1 MGDEPDYVSLA
12 ADAEEK
18 AGSAEALHQAAFWR
32 ERAEN
37 YREFAI
43 YLRQRN
49 EAAPSTHGT

>member
-18 AGSAEALHQAAFWR
+18 AGSAAALHQAAFWR
-32 ERAEN
+32 ELAEN

-49 EAAPSTHGT
+49 KAAPSTHGT